1 MLSSIIIF
9 RPIFNGFRSE
19 IILKDVFLSESNTYY
34 ILRLVF
40 SIAFYVWNFK
50 VSATFNLTPTDSIEF
65 FWKIWFDDEIEYGND
80 LYQPNP
86 VRCISVIYYFW
97 LSIDE
102 NNVQRKDKQTLACEK
117 LAALLSRTISNF
129 VDIIQNEL
137 CHLNSSMK

>member
-19 IILKDVFLSESNTYY
+19 IILEDVFLSESNTYY
-34 ILRLVF
+34 ILCLVF
-40 SIAFYVWNFK
+40 PIASYVWNFK